1 MIANAII
8 PFPLLLY
15 IKRLKKLSV
24 FYNASN
30 PIITKTKNNA

>member
-1 MIANAII
+1 MIANTII

-24 FYNASN
+24 FYIASN
-30 PIITKTKNNA
+30 PIITNTKSKA